1 MTGTYFIRCPRCGR
15 RWSVSS
21 QRNAANAYVC
31 PDCVELQARRMNKH
45 RNFQTVAVTAYGTY
59 GGAYAAN

>member
-21 QRNAANAYVC
+21 QRNTANEYVC
-31 PDCVELQARRMNKH
+31 PDCIELQARRMKSRCN
-45 RNFQTVAVTAYGTY
+45 QVVAVTAYGTY
-59 GGAYAAN
+59 GAAYATN